1 MLNSVNRSA
10 GEDIYLTSTEDVTQ
24 LPRFLRGRKPD
35 AKTLRTEKA
44 VSCAVVV
51 VEKGDGVVD
60 AFYMYFY
67 TFNRGPSVYG
77 HVIGD
82 HLGDWL
88 VSFLFLLSSF
98 SFPLLSSL
106 LSHLFKHTSRA
117 NSSQTQGAQHDP
129 LQGRSPLGCLVL
141 STRVRRS
148 LYLRHGS
155 QDRSA
160 SHLLQRARVP
170 RQLCHS
176 RKARSPLIQLRAL
189 PPPTPPPLTNQPPIP
204 QVMPSRQIS
213 STIIHH

>member
-1 MLNSVNRSA
+1 MVFLDKKDAFHPSDLAAHIAHTHPEVNFTRVRDVPEPLTLGNLDVLNSVNRSA

-88 VSFLFLLSSF
+88 VLV
-98 SFPLLSSL
+98 SFPFPFPSFPPFFPLIS
-106 LSHLFKHTSRA
+106 SHLFKHTSRA

-129 LQGRSPLGCLVL
+129 V
-141 STRVRRS
+141 
-148 LYLRHGS
+148 
-155 QDRSA
+155 
-160 SHLLQRARVP
+160 
-170 RQLCHS
+170 
-176 RKARSPLIQLRAL
+176 
-189 PPPTPPPLTNQPPIP
+189 
-204 QVMPSRQIS
+204 
-213 STIIHH
+213 

>member
-1 MLNSVNRSA
+1 MVFLDKKDAFHPSDLAAHIAHTHPEVNFTRVRDVPDPLTLGNLDVLNSVNRSA

-44 VSCAVVV
+44 FSCAVVV

-117 NSSQTQGAQHDP
+117 NASQTQGAQHDP
-129 LQGRSPLGCLVL
+129 V
-141 STRVRRS
+141 
-148 LYLRHGS
+148 
-155 QDRSA
+155 
-160 SHLLQRARVP
+160 
-170 RQLCHS
+170 
-176 RKARSPLIQLRAL
+176 
-189 PPPTPPPLTNQPPIP
+189 
-204 QVMPSRQIS
+204 
-213 STIIHH
+213 